1 MDKPLDSDTPRLAA
15 SPFRKGTLASVLG
28 LATASMLLVEVPAEE
43 SGRTVS
49 AQIAPDGT
57 ATITHVAGSQ
67 YLRAYLD
74 LVGKATACDGLT
86 GEGIAPGQSFT
97 EARCAT
103 MLESRLADT
112 GQHVMDC
119 TPGLA
124 LAIPRR
130 DNVRTAAVSLAYNVG
145 WPTYC
150 RSTMRRQINAGQIA
164 ASCTSLTWF
173 NKAGGRVVTGLV
185 RRRSRE
191 KALCLKDAAA

>member
-1 MDKPLDSDTPRLAA
+1 MVEPLDTPKPGM
-15 SPFRKGTLASVLG
+15 SPFKKGTLASIVG
-28 LATASMLLVEVPAEE
+28 LATASLVLVQVPAEE

-49 AQIAPDGT
+49 ARIAPDGV
-57 ATITHVAGSQ
+57 ATITHVAGPQ
-67 YLRAYLD
+67 YLRVYLD

-86 GEGIAPGQSFT
+86 GAGIAPGKSFT
-97 EARCAT
+97 EAQCAT

-112 GQHVMDC
+112 AQHVMDC

-124 LAIPRR
+124 LTIPNR
-130 DNVRTAAVSLAYNVG
+130 DNVRGAAVSLAYNVG

-173 NKAGGRVVTGLV
+173 NKAGGRVVAGLV
-185 RRRSRE
+185 NRRSRE